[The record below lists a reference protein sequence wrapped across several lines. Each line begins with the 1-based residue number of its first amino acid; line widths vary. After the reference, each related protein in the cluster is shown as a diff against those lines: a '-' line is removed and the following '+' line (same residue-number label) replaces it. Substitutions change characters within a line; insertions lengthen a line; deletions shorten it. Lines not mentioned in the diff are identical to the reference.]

1 MEIEKVQ
8 AHSFFNRFSFYVCG
22 GAVLSFWIRQC
33 VLDVSLW
40 LLWWLEDATRT
51 LDSKCVS
58 QTLFLLIYLRKSQT
72 VLNCALESSFK
83 VPSIF
88 TVTDSVE

>member
-33 VLDVSLW
+33 VLDVSLR

-51 LDSKCVS
+51 LDSKRVS
-58 QTLFLLIYLRKSQT
+58 QTLFLFINLFEKIPNSAKLCVR
-72 VLNCALESSFK
+72 V
-83 VPSIF
+83 
-88 TVTDSVE
+88 